1 MHGENCNVTRQ
12 APFVP
17 AACLA
22 ALVVVA
28 GCSSLDE
35 SSADAKVDYRNGV
48 VKTKPLDVPPDLT
61 QIARESRYASQGG
74 VVSAAAGPASAA
86 SPARPSNIA
95 PSAIGDIKVE
105 RDGNQRWLSV
115 PQPPEKLWPQLRG
128 FWQDRGFAIAY
139 ENAEAGVIETEWAEN
154 RVKMPQ
160 DLIRSAVGRVL
171 GNLIDT
177 GERDRYRMRVERTAA
192 GSEIFISHRG
202 LVEVYSSDRR
212 EGTEWKARPSDPQ
225 LEAELMSLL
234 MVKLAGGSLAIEPAR
249 TAVANAPEVPARA
262 RAVAGSAALEVD
274 EPFDRAWRRVGLAL
288 DRGGFTVEDRDRA
301 GGLYFVRYVDP
312 KNAGKEEPGW
322 WDRLFSG
329 NTGPRG
335 PLRYRIA
342 VKGSGTKTVVSVLN
356 STGEPEAGENAQR
369 IVGQLVNELR

>member
-1 MHGENCNVTRQ
+1 M
-12 APFVP
+12 
-17 AACLA
+17 AAV
-22 ALVVVA
+22 LVLA
-28 GCSSLDE
+28 GCSTLEDLPG
-35 SSADAKVDYRNGV
+35 DTKVDYRNGV

-74 VVSAAAGPASAA
+74 IVSAAAGPASGAA
-86 SPARPSNIA
+86 PGRPSNIA

-105 RDGNQRWLSV
+105 REGNQRWLSV

-177 GERDRYRMRVERTAA
+177 GERDRYRMRVERTAT

-202 LVEVYSSDRR
+202 LVETYSNDRR
-212 EGTEWKARPSDPQ
+212 ESTEWKARPSDPQ
-225 LEAELMSLL
+225 LEAEMMSLL
-234 MVKLAGGSLAIEPAR
+234 MVRLAGGSITIEPAR

-322 WDRLFSG
+322 WDRLFSS

-342 VKGSGTKTVVSVLN
+342 VKGSGTKTLVSVLN

-369 IVGQLVNELR
+369 IVGQLDNELR